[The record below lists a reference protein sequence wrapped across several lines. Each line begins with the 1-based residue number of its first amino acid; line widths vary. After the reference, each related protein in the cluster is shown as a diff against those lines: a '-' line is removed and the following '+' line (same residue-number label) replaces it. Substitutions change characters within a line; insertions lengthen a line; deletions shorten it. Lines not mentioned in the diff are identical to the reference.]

1 MTYSFR
7 KETSVRTFKG
17 YYSDYHQY
25 KKYLA
30 EDFHHRCGY
39 TDCSDHW
46 FGGCRT
52 FQIDHFIPLSKNPAK
67 KNDYKNLIYCC
78 SYVNR
83 SKWDDESP
91 YYLDPCDN
99 DYNEHFE
106 RNSDGYIC
114 GKTEHAK
121 YMIDKL
127 HLGLARYAIIW
138 NLDRLEDRIDKLRM
152 LEYKNPELKCLLKDL
167 LLLYYDYVRSL
178 RLNQ

>member
-7 KETSVRTFKG
+7 KETPVRTFKG

-67 KNDYKNLIYCC
+67 K
-78 SYVNR
+78 
-83 SKWDDESP
+83 
-91 YYLDPCDN
+91 N

>member
-7 KETSVRTFKG
+7 KETPVRTFKG

-67 KNDYKNLIYCC
+67 KNDYKKLKIYKRK
-78 SYVNR
+78 S
-83 SKWDDESP
+83 WP
-91 YYLDPCDN
+91 
-99 DYNEHFE
+99 
-106 RNSDGYIC
+106 
-114 GKTEHAK
+114 
-121 YMIDKL
+121 
-127 HLGLARYAIIW
+127 
-138 NLDRLEDRIDKLRM
+138 
-152 LEYKNPELKCLLKDL
+152 
-167 LLLYYDYVRSL
+167 
-178 RLNQ
+178 